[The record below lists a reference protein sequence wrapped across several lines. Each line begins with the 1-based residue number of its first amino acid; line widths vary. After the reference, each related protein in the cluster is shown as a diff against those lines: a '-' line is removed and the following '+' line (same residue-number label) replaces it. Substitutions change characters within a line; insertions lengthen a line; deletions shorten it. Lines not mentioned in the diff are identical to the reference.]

1 MMQLNNYV
9 ILLHASSPVPP
20 EDLEVGYEKVYVR
33 DDPTTYVYV
42 KDVCYGYQYSNGH
55 SIGGQVI
62 GKGNYTMRHLTHL
75 DTKTGKGK
83 TGPEFTVGAQGVEI
97 EFDTRDL
104 TYKIL
109 DRKSTR
115 LNSSHVSNS

>member
-1 MMQLNNYV
+1 
-9 ILLHASSPVPP
+9 
-20 EDLEVGYEKVYVR
+20 EKVYVR
-33 DDPTTYVYV
+33 DDLSIYVYV
-42 KDVCYGYQYSNGH
+42 KYVCYGYQYSNGH

-109 DRKSTR
+109 KAYSVMDIGKE
-115 LNSSHVSNS
+115 LNYIESLGQVMGLMSMDINHASD